1 MQNQLFSFQRK
12 GFLLVDFLLTLGFCA
27 QAQKSAPASTASQVS
42 PSATPPAT
50 VIYASQL
57 SQMSP
62 QKQEYIKAHSSEFT
76 IVADPVQIATPAKS
90 SETFT
95 TPDGQVFP
103 GKAPAAMMNRPTLVK
118 STPQVTQPSQLPPSG
133 KIYAPAPEVVGKKV
147 TVTRAEFDKM
157 DTEKQQYIQSHTEQF
172 DIVD

>member
-1 MQNQLFSFQRK
+1 MQNQFFSNKRRGILLATLF
-12 GFLLVDFLLTLGFCA
+12 LTMGFCV
-27 QAQKSAPASTASQVS
+27 QAQQSTNTQPA
-42 PSATPPAT
+42 AT

-62 QKQEYIKAHSSEFT
+62 EKQAYIKSHSQEF
-76 IVADPVQIATPAKS
+76 IIKADPVQAASPVKS

-103 GKAPAAMMNRPTLVK
+103 GKAPAAMQNRPTLVK
-118 STPQVTQPSQLPPSG
+118 PTQVATQPSQVPPSG
-133 KIYAPAPEVVGKKV
+133 KVYVAPVEPVAKKV

-157 DTEKQQYIQSHTEQF
+157 TTEKQQFIQSHTEQF